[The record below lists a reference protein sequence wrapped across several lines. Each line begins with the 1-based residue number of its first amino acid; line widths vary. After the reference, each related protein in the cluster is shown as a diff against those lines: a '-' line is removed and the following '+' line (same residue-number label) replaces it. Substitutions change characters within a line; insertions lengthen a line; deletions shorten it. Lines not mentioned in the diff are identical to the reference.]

1 MEWRLRY
8 SAQWRRDQPVFGV
21 HVSGCLD
28 SLICMGKR
36 AAMSNK
42 RLDCAASHNDLLGLE
57 LSCWSIF
64 MSSRH
69 IFALA
74 GSLILVGVS
83 AQGFDA
89 HAKGPRPAMA
99 RLDTDHDGT
108 ADLNEAKAA
117 ASAEFDALDRDHD
130 GTLDRKELAGRVS
143 ASDFAKADPDND
155 GTLTKEEY
163 LALVE
168 QRFRAANP
176 DADDTLEARELRT
189 AAGQA
194 LLRLVR

>member
-1 MEWRLRY
+1 M
-8 SAQWRRDQPVFGV
+8 F
-21 HVSGCLD
+21 
-28 SLICMGKR
+28 
-36 AAMSNK
+36 
-42 RLDCAASHNDLLGLE
+42 
-57 LSCWSIF
+57 
-64 MSSRH
+64 SSR
-69 IFALA
+69 IFAVA
-74 GSLILVGVS
+74 GSLILVGVLAHGS
-83 AQGFDA
+83 DA
-89 HAKGPRPAMA
+89 HAKTPRPAMA

-130 GTLDRKELAGRVS
+130 GTLDKKELAGRVS
-143 ASDFAKADPDND
+143 ASGFAKADPDND

-168 QRFRAANP
+168 QRFKAANP
-176 DADDTLEARELRT
+176 DADDTLDTKELRT